1 MSAFFT
7 QLWARPAEA
16 STRLSRFTQWCG
28 YGYAVVGATIMFFPE
43 SQVIVGLSP
52 PFQGQEEGLMRTLG
66 FVLMLIGYFY
76 VFGGRTGRTS
86 FGLCTVLDRFLVPF
100 FLAFIYFTSD
110 TPLYL
115 LLPLGALD
123 PILGLVA
130 YACWR
135 ADEGERT

>member
-1 MSAFFT
+1 MAGYFT
-7 QLWARPAEA
+7 QLWARP
-16 STRLSRFTQWCG
+16 STPPTRLSRFTEWCG
-28 YGYAVVGATIMFFPE
+28 YGYAVFGAVILFWPN
-43 SQVIVGLSP
+43 SQVVLGLSP
-52 PFQGQEEGLMRTLG
+52 PFQGQEEGLVRTLG

-86 FGLCTVLDRFLVPF
+86 FGLSTVLDRLLVPF

-110 TPLYL
+110 TPLTL

-123 PILGLVA
+123 PILGMVA

-135 ADEGERT
+135 ADESDGG